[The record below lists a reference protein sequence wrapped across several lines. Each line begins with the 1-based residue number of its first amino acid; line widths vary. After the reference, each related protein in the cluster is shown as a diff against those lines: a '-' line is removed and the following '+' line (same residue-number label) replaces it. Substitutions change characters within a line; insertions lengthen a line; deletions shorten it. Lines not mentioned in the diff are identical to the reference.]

1 MPASLSL
8 IAPQTAAPP
17 SRAIRVLVAHER
29 RWVRAGLRI
38 LLERDAGIVVVG
50 EAARPEQL
58 VALSRALAPD
68 VLLIGSAE
76 FALAPLHGMATLVLD
91 DEHPA
96 ALVAAVRRAA
106 GRRHIPQLKL
116 IQGGSPWNSG
126 T

>member
-1 MPASLSL
+1 V
-8 IAPQTAAPP
+8 
-17 SRAIRVLVAHER
+17 IRVLVAHER
-29 RWVRAGLRI
+29 RWVRAGLRV

-50 EAARPEQL
+50 EAARPEQ
-58 VALSRALAPD
+58 VAVLGRALAPD

-76 FALAPLHGMATLVLD
+76 LALAPLHGMVTLVLD

-96 ALVAAVRRAA
+96 ALVAAVKCAARR
-106 GRRHIPQLKL
+106 RRIPQLKL

>member
-1 MPASLSL
+1 MTASQGVF
-8 IAPQTAAPP
+8 APHTAASP
-17 SRAIRVLVAHER
+17 SCGIRVLVAHER
-29 RWVRAGLRI
+29 RWVRAGLPA

-50 EAARPEQL
+50 EAALPEQV
-58 VALSRALAPD
+58 VALGQALAPD

-76 FALAPLHGMATLVLD
+76 LAPAPRYGMATLVLE

-96 ALVAAVRRAA
+96 ALVEAVKRAA
-106 GRRHIPQLKL
+106 RRRRIPQLKL

>member
-1 MPASLSL
+1 MPESLSFVV
-8 IAPQTAAPP
+8 PHSAAPP
-17 SRAIRVLVAHER
+17 SRTIRVLVAHEQ
-29 RWVRAGLRI
+29 RWVRAGLRA
-38 LLERDAGIVVVG
+38 LLGRDAAIVVVG
-50 EAARPEQL
+50 EAARPEQVVTL
-58 VALSRALAPD
+58 GRVLAPD

-76 FALAPLHGMATLVLD
+76 LAPAPPQGMATLVLD

-106 GRRHIPQLKL
+106 RRRRAPHLKL

>member
-1 MPASLSL
+1 MSASLSL
-8 IAPQTAAPP
+8 VVARTSAPP
-17 SRAIRVLVAHER
+17 SRTIRVLVAHQR
-29 RWVRAGLRI
+29 RWVRAGLRA

-50 EAARPEQL
+50 EAARPEQV
-58 VALSRALAPD
+58 VALGQALAPD

-76 FALAPLHGMATLVLD
+76 LVPAPLQGIAVFVLD

-96 ALVAAVRRAA
+96 ALVEAVKRVACRRRAP
-106 GRRHIPQLKL
+106 HLKL

>member
-1 MPASLSL
+1 MSASLSL
-8 IAPQTAAPP
+8 VVPHTDAPP
-17 SRAIRVLVAHER
+17 FSTIRVLVAHER
-29 RWVRAGLRI
+29 RWVRAGLRA

-50 EAARPEQL
+50 EAARPEQVVEL
-58 VALSRALAPD
+58 GRALAPD

-76 FALAPLHGMATLVLD
+76 LAPAPLHGMATLVLD

-96 ALVAAVRRAA
+96 ALVEAVKRAA
-106 GRRHIPQLKL
+106 RRRRTPLLKL

>member
-1 MPASLSL
+1 MPASVSL
-8 IAPQTAAPP
+8 MVPHTAPPP
-17 SRAIRVLVAHER
+17 SRTIRVLVAHER
-29 RWVRAGLRI
+29 RWVRAGLQA

-50 EAARPEQL
+50 EAARPEQVVSL
-58 VALSRALAPD
+58 GQALAPD

-76 FALAPLHGMATLVLD
+76 LASAPLQGMATLVLD

-96 ALVAAVRRAA
+96 ALVEAVRRAA
-106 GRRHIPQLKL
+106 YRRRAPHLKL

>member
-8 IAPQTAAPP
+8 VVPSTAAPP
-17 SRAIRVLVAHER
+17 CCTIRVLVAHER
-29 RWVRAGLRI
+29 RWARAGLRA
-38 LLERDAGIVVVG
+38 LLEHDAGIVVVG
-50 EAARPEQL
+50 EAAWPEQV
-58 VALSRALAPD
+58 VALGQALAPD

-76 FALAPLHGMATLVLD
+76 LAPAPLWGIATLVLD

-96 ALVAAVRRAA
+96 ALVEAVRRAA
-106 GRRHIPQLKL
+106 RGRIPHLEL